1 MSQVVITG
9 YDIEIRRRL
18 KTWIGDMMN
27 PKLFFSL
34 LFGFFGMNYWSKVR

>member
-18 KTWIGDMMN
+18 KTWIGDMMS
-27 PKLFFSL
+27 PKLFLVCCLVFL
-34 LFGFFGMNYWSKVR
+34 E